1 MLLRLAPVFLAICLS
16 APCAVVSQYDTVAPL
31 VLDGRGWSTQ
41 VTLVNLGKVDAR
53 ILLNFS
59 TSRGYA
65 EPWKIGLSVTPGGPT
80 SGNTVGEASVSA
92 IIPPGAILT
101 VESTGTPEALTR
113 GYARLIVINNVAV
126 GGTATLTRKADG
138 AIAQTFTLPL
148 SPESE
153 RKSSLPLVLNEEA
166 GRNTELAFSSDSSY
180 TRVDL
185 TFRDPTG
192 LIILEDSVLFDSITQ
207 LFVPIAETWPQLKN
221 FRGSVEWV
229 PSWPG
234 LDIYENQYL
243 SSTAVLTRK
252 GAIEAIVGAM
262 TLPDNQ
268 TKARRH

>member
-1 MLLRLAPVFLAICLS
+1 MFSRLVPAFLAACIC

-41 VTLVNLGKVDAR
+41 ITLVNLGKVDAR
-53 ILLNFS
+53 VLLNFS

-65 EPWKIGLSVTPGGPT
+65 EPWKISLSVSRGDVV
-80 SGNTVGEASVSA
+80 SGNMAAETSVTTT
-92 IIPPGAILT
+92 IPPNGTLL
-101 VESTGTPEALTR
+101 VESAGTTEALTR
-113 GYARLIVINNVAV
+113 GYARLNVLNNIEV
-126 GGTATLTRKADG
+126 GGTATLTRTVEGKVV
-138 AIAQTFTLPL
+138 QVFTLPL

-153 RKSSLPLVLNEEA
+153 RKSTLPLLLHEET
-166 GRNTELAFSSDSSY
+166 GRTTELAFSSDSSY

-185 TFRDPTG
+185 TFRDPSG
-192 LIILEDSVLFDSITQ
+192 LIVLEDSVLFDSITQ

-221 FRGSVEWV
+221 FRGSVEWT

-243 SSTAVLTRK
+243 SAAAVLTRK
-252 GAIEAIVGAM
+252 GVIEAVVGAM
-262 TLPDNQ
+262 TLADNQ